1 LSTWYA
7 ARGNGS
13 GYNPR
18 MDDAKDEARRAAMA
32 ALLDGL
38 VPGDAAETRDRDA
51 VRALLAGAEDPFAR
65 ESFAPGH
72 LTASAFVTCGDALLL
87 IWHTKL
93 ERWLQ
98 PGGHVDPD
106 DADLQAA
113 ATRELHEEAGIAD
126 ARCRGLLDVDVH
138 RIPANPKRGE
148 PAHLHHDVRFWFE
161 VDDRAVTAGS
171 DAGDARWVNLTEMT
185 AALTDA
191 SVMRAVAK
199 LR

>member
-1 LSTWYA
+1 MHDA
-7 ARGNGS
+7 NDEIRRGAVADLLLHLE
-13 GYNPR
+13 PR
-18 MDDAKDEARRAAMA
+18 DKAEVRGRDVVL
-32 ALLDGL
+32 ALL
-38 VPGDAAETRDRDA
+38 R
-51 VRALLAGAEDPFAR
+51 GAEDPFSR
-65 ESFAPGH
+65 RSFSPGH

-113 ATRELHEEAGIAD
+113 AARELHEEAGVAD
-126 ARCRGLLDVDVH
+126 AACRGLLDVDVH

-161 VDDRAVTAGS
+161 VQSRMVTAGS
-171 DAGDARWVNLTEMT
+171 DAGDARWVAMADVTET
-185 AALTDA
+185 LTDA
-191 SVMRAVAK
+191 SVMRAVDK
-199 LR
+199 LRG